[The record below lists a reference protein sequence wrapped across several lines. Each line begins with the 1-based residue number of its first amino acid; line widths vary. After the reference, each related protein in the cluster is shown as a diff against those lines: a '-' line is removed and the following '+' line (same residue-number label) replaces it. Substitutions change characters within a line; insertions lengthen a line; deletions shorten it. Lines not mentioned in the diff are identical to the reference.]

1 MRVLTLYTN
10 FYGQRFAENLQKHCP
25 NAWEVI
31 SYLFD
36 RPIPVVVDD
45 PEEVLPEDL
54 PQADLLVYVGQDR
67 NLAELIP
74 DIAELCQVK
83 EVIAAVDA
91 RVFLPTG
98 LANQTQ
104 RRLTKMGIKST
115 FPAPVCSLTES
126 QAEGPLTRE
135 FASHFGQARMVVTAR
150 DGRIQEVEL
159 IRGAPCG
166 NSLYVA
172 ERLPG
177 IIVEESV
184 EQAGM
189 LFHAH
194 PCMAS
199 MDMDRE
205 LGDTIL
211 HIAGHLVQ
219 KAVNE
224 ALEKADT
231 GNSTTNVDVDGRD
244 SYGHAIS

>member
-10 FYGQRFAENLQKHCP
+10 FYGQRFAENLGKNHP
-25 NAWEVI
+25 DSWETL

-36 RPIPVVVDD
+36 RQIPMVVDD
-45 PEEVLPEDL
+45 PEEVLP
-54 PQADLLVYVGQDR
+54 YVGQDR

-83 EVIAAVDA
+83 EVIAGVDA
-91 RVFLPTG
+91 RAFLPTG
-98 LANQTQ
+98 LANQIK
-104 RRLTKMGIKST
+104 RRLDKMGIQSS
-115 FPAPVCSLTES
+115 FPAPFCSLTDS
-126 QAEGPLTRE
+126 QGEGPLTQE
-135 FASHFGQARMVVTAR
+135 FARHFGQAQMVLTVK
-150 DGRIQEVEL
+150 DGQIQQAEL

-177 IIVEESV
+177 ARVEESV
-184 EQAGM
+184 EQAGL

-211 HIAGHLVQ
+211 HIAGHLV
-219 KAVNE
+219 KNAVYI
-224 ALEKADT
+224 ALKKADAGKAT
-231 GNSTTNVDVDGRD
+231 SPADGRNT
-244 SYGHAIS
+244 YGHAIS

>member
-10 FYGQRFAENLQKHCP
+10 FYGQRFAENLETNSP
-25 NAWEVI
+25 DSWETL

-36 RPIPVVVDD
+36 RRIPAVVDD
-45 PEEVLPEDL
+45 PEEVLPTDL

-91 RVFLPTG
+91 RGFLPTG
-98 LANQTQ
+98 LANQIQ
-104 RRLTKMGIKST
+104 RRLTKMGIKSS
-115 FPAPVCSLTES
+115 FPAPFCSLTES
-126 QAEGPLTRE
+126 EAEGPLTRE
-135 FASHFGQARMVVTAR
+135 FARYFGQAQMVVAVK
-150 DGRIQEVEL
+150 DGQIQKVEL

-166 NSLYVA
+166 NSRYVA

-177 IIVEESV
+177 IKVEESV
-184 EQAGM
+184 EQAGL

-211 HIAGHLVQ
+211 HIAGHLV
-219 KAVNE
+219 KNAVNV

-231 GNSTTNVDVDGRD
+231 GKATSPADGRN

>member
-10 FYGQRFAENLQKHCP
+10 FYGKRFAENLQKHSP
-25 NAWEVI
+25 DSWETI

-36 RPIPVVVDD
+36 RRIPAVVDD
-45 PEEVLPEDL
+45 PEEVLPDDL
-54 PQADLLVYVGQDR
+54 PRADLLVYVGQDR

-74 DIAELCQVK
+74 DIAESCQVK

-91 RVFLPTG
+91 RGYLPTG
-98 LANQTQ
+98 LANQIQ

-115 FPAPVCSLTES
+115 FPAPFCSLTES
-126 QAEGPLTRE
+126 RSEGPLTRE
-135 FASHFGQARMVVTAR
+135 FASYFGQARMIVTVS

-177 IIVEESV
+177 IKVEESV
-184 EQAGM
+184 EQAGL

-211 HIAGHLVQ
+211 HIAGHLV
-219 KAVNE
+219 KSAVGV
-224 ALEKADT
+224 ALEKAGT
-231 GNSTTNVDVDGRD
+231 GNSTSSVDERE

>member
-10 FYGQRFAENLQKHCP
+10 SYGKRFAENLETNSP
-25 NAWEVI
+25 DTWETL

-36 RPIPVVVDD
+36 RPIPAVVDE

-54 PQADLLVYVGQDR
+54 PQADLLVYVGQNR

-74 DIAELCQVK
+74 DIAEMCKVK

-91 RVFLPTG
+91 RGYLPTG
-98 LANQTQ
+98 LANQIQ
-104 RRLTKMGIKST
+104 RRLTKMGLKSS
-115 FPAPVCSLTES
+115 FPAPFCSLTDS
-126 QAEGPLTRE
+126 QGEGPLTQE
-135 FASHFGQARMVVTAR
+135 FARHFGQARMVVTVK
-150 DGRIQEVEL
+150 DEQIQQVEL

-177 IIVEESV
+177 VKVEESV
-184 EQAGM
+184 EQAGL

-211 HIAGHLVQ
+211 HIAGHLV
-219 KAVNE
+219 KNAVYV
-224 ALEKADT
+224 ALKKADAGKAT
-231 GNSTTNVDVDGRD
+231 SPADGRN